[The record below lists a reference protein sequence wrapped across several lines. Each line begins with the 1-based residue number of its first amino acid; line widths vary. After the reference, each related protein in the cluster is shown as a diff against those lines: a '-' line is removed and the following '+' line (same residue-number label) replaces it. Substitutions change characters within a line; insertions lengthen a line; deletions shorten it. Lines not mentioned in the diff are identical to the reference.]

1 MVKNSIPLRLLNRIE
16 KTVRKL
22 NPPVEAFEHI
32 IRTTPFRVLVSVLI
46 SSRTKDPVTLAASR
60 RLFATADTPEK
71 MAALGETAIAKLIYP
86 VGFYR
91 QKAKNIME
99 ICRRLGQ
106 GEEIPD
112 TIEGLTALP
121 GVGRKT
127 ANLVLALAFNRPAI
141 AVDTHVFRI
150 SRRLE
155 WARGN
160 TPNEVESE
168 LAGIF
173 ERGQWNRVNRILVG
187 FGQTIC
193 KPLNPDCPRCPVN
206 RECPFTFKR

>member
-22 NPPVEAFEHI
+22 NPPVEAFEHS

-71 MAALGETAIAKLIYP
+71 MAALGETAITKLIYP

-193 KPLNPDCPRCPVN
+193 KPLNPDCPSCPVN

>member
-22 NPPVEAFEHI
+22 NPPVEAFERS

-193 KPLNPDCPRCPVN
+193 KPLNPDCPSCPVN

>member
-16 KTVRKL
+16 KTVRLL
-22 NPPVEAFEHI
+22 NPPVEAFERS
-32 IRTTPFRVLVSVLI
+32 IRATPFRVLVSVLI
-46 SSRTKDPVTLAASR
+46 SSRTKDPVTLGASR
-60 RLFATADTPEK
+60 RLFAVADTPKK

-91 QKAKNIME
+91 QKAKNVME

-106 GEEIPD
+106 VEEIPD
-112 TIEGLTALP
+112 TIEGLTSLP

-160 TPNEVESE
+160 TPDQVESE
-168 LAGIF
+168 LAVIF
-173 ERGQWNRVNRILVG
+173 ERNQWNRVNRILVG

-193 KPLNPDCPRCPVN
+193 KPLNPDCPHCPVK
-206 RECPFTFKR
+206 RECPFPFKR